1 MRLASVNRT
10 PDTTSRRAGAA
21 GADRFGR
28 RPAIF
33 VVVMCAGYAAAL
45 WWIDRGNGMFL
56 RLAGIW
62 PALLLAMPIML
73 LTYLVRYWRWDWLL
87 RRNGLRLPLLDGLTA
102 YLAGLALTA
111 TPGKAGEL
119 LRIRY
124 FARMGVRPE
133 RSFATFVFERA
144 SDLLVILLFSL
155 LAAPIFPTLG
165 VLAAVVLAFV
175 GALFALAAW
184 PGGLRWSERAAQ
196 RIAWQWLRRMARFA
210 TGVAHELRHCLDGS
224 SLVRSLLAGLAAWGA
239 TSVTFLWICSQLGL
253 SLPPLVGLGIYP
265 LAMLIGALSFVPG
278 GVGTTELAI
287 VLMLERLGV
296 PSAAGWTAAV
306 AIRLV
311 TLWFAIAVGAL
322 AMLWMELRGPA
333 PLPGGQAREGGT

>member
-1 MRLASVNRT
+1 MNRT
-10 PDTTSRRAGAA
+10 PDTASRRATAVGA
-21 GADRFGR
+21 GR
-28 RPAIF
+28 RSAAF
-33 VVVMCAGYAAAL
+33 VVLLCAGYAGAL

-56 RLAGIW
+56 RLAQIW
-62 PALLLAMPIML
+62 PALVLAMPVVL
-73 LTYLVRYWRWDWLL
+73 LSFLVRYWRWDWLL
-87 RRNGLRLPLLDGLTA
+87 RRHGHRLRMADGLTA
-102 YLAGLALTA
+102 YLAGFALTA

-144 SDLLVILLFSL
+144 SDLLVILLLSL
-155 LAAPIFPTLG
+155 LASRVFPALG
-165 VLAAVVLAFV
+165 VLAAIVLVFV

-184 PGGLRWSERAAQ
+184 PDGLRWSERAAQ

-210 TGVAHELRHCLDGS
+210 TGAAHELRHCLDGS

-253 SLPPLVGLGIYP
+253 SLPTLVGLGIYP

-287 VLMLERLGV
+287 VLMLERLGI
-296 PSAAGWTAAV
+296 PSVDGWAAAV

-322 AMLWMELRGPA
+322 AMLRMELRGPFQ
-333 PLPGGQAREGGT
+333 LPEGQAREGGT

>member
-1 MRLASVNRT
+1 MNTS
-10 PDTTSRRAGAA
+10 DTTPQCATAVGRAGRRSAA
-21 GADRFGR
+21 
-28 RPAIF
+28 F
-33 VVVMCAGYAAAL
+33 VVLLCAGYAGAL
-45 WWIDRGNGMFL
+45 WALDRGHGMFL

-62 PALLLAMPIML
+62 PALVLTMPIML
-73 LTYLVRYWRWDWLL
+73 LSYLVRYWRWDRLL
-87 RRNGLRLPLLDGLTA
+87 RRHGHRLPAVDGLTG

-144 SDLLVILLFSL
+144 SDLLVILLLSL
-155 LAAPIFPTLG
+155 LAAPVFPTLG

-175 GALFALAAW
+175 AVLFALAAW
-184 PGGLRWSERAAQ
+184 PSGLRWTERAAQ
-196 RIAWQWLRRMARFA
+196 RIAWQWLQRMARFA
-210 TGVAHELRHCLDGS
+210 TGAAHELRHCLDGA
-224 SLVRSLLAGLAAWGA
+224 SLGRSLLAGFAAWGA
-239 TSVTFLWICSQLGL
+239 TSVAFLWICSQLGL
-253 SLPPLVGLGIYP
+253 TLPPVVGLGIYP

-287 VLMLERLGV
+287 VLMLERVGV
-296 PSAAGWTAAV
+296 PPADGWIAAV

-311 TLWFAIAVGAL
+311 TLWFAIAVGSL
-322 AMLWMELRGPA
+322 SVLRMELRGAVQA
-333 PLPGGQAREGGT
+333 PDRAPHEGGA

>member
-1 MRLASVNRT
+1 MV
-10 PDTTSRRAGAA
+10 
-21 GADRFGR
+21 DRVGR

-33 VVVMCAGYAAAL
+33 VVLLCAAYAAAL

-62 PALLLAMPIML
+62 SGLVLAMPIVL
-73 LTYLVRYWRWDWLL
+73 LTYLMRYWRWDWLL
-87 RRNGLRLPLLDGLTA
+87 RRRGLRLPVVDGVTA
-102 YLAGLALTA
+102 YLAGFALTA

-144 SDLLVILLFSL
+144 SDLLVILLLSL

-165 VLAAVVLAFV
+165 ILAAIVLAFV
-175 GALFALAAW
+175 GTLFGLAAW
-184 PGGLRWSERAAQ
+184 PTGLRWSERAAQ
-196 RIAWQWLRRMARFA
+196 RIAWHWLQRIARFA
-210 TGVAHELRHCLDGS
+210 TGAAHELGHCLDAA
-224 SLVRSLLAGLAAWGA
+224 SLGRSLLAGLAAWGA

-253 SLPPLVGLGIYP
+253 TLPLVVGLGIYP

-287 VLMLERLGV
+287 VLMLERLGIS
-296 PSAAGWTAAV
+296 SADGWIAAV

-311 TLWFAIAVGAL
+311 TLWFAIAVGSL
-322 AMLWMELRGPA
+322 AVLRMELRGPFQTPDRA
-333 PLPGGQAREGGT
+333 ARHSET